1 MRLPFGESGSAPAAR
16 RHAMEVD
23 YFREELLP
31 ALKELLLNRADSTE
45 YTLYQ
50 VLEEA
55 KAPLT
60 TFLDLAPRDSKEK
73 QDIESGE

>member
-1 MRLPFGESGSAPAAR
+1 
-16 RHAMEVD
+16 MEVD